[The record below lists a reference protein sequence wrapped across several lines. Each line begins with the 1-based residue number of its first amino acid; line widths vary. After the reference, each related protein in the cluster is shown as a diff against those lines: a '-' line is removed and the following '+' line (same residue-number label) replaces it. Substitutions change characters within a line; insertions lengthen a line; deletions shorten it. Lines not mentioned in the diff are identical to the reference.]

1 MSDPQRPR
9 YHFLPPSDWMND
21 PNGVLQWAGRYH
33 LFYQFSPGRFSG
45 LPNQGASLPGAHWGH
60 AVSDDLLHWEH
71 LPIAL
76 APTPGGADPTGCYS
90 GCAVDHDGVPTI
102 IYTGVMPQKACIA
115 TGSDDLITWTK
126 HPANPVIPAPPEG
139 LEVPGWRDHCVWRED
154 DGWYQVIG
162 CGVRGVGGALPL
174 YRSPDLVRW
183 EYLGLMC
190 TGDANLTGSM
200 WEVPDFFPLGD
211 QHVLTVHAHPE
222 WWFPYFVGSYVD
234 HRYHGEFR
242 GRVDLGTH
250 YAAPQTLLD
259 SQGRR
264 LAWGW
269 IREGRTRE
277 AQAEAGWSGLLS
289 LPRVLGLDA
298 NGRLTSE
305 PVPELRALRGAH
317 HAVGAI
323 ALAHDSA
330 HEIQGVA
337 GAQLEILAEFT
348 PAPNGTV
355 GLAVRRSPDGAE
367 ETRIEYNYADGRL
380 TIDCQQSSLDLS
392 TDRPSSGGPLH
403 RPPDTPLRL
412 HVFLDASVVEV
423 FAHGRVATS
432 RIYPTRSDSLGLQV
446 FSSKAR
452 PSATFDVIGQASLTS
467 LDIWELDAIWDGSES
482 IPVHT

>member
-60 AVSDDLLHWEH
+60 AVSDDLVHWEH

-139 LEVPGWRDHCVWRED
+139 LQVPGWRDNCVWRED
-154 DGWYQVIG
+154 DGWYQVMG
-162 CGVRGVGGALPL
+162 CGIRGVGGALPL
-174 YRSPDLVRW
+174 YRSPDLVQW

-190 TGDANLTGSM
+190 TGDVNLTGSM

-234 HRYHGEFR
+234 HRYEGAFR
-242 GRVDLGTH
+242 GRVDLGAH

-264 LAWGW
+264 LSWGW

-277 AQAEAGWSGLLS
+277 AQAEAGWSGLMS
-289 LPRVLGLDA
+289 LPRVLSLDS
-298 NGRLTSE
+298 NGRLVAE
-305 PVPELRALRGAH
+305 PVPEVRALRGSH
-317 HAVGAI
+317 HAVRP
-323 ALAHDSA
+323 HR
-330 HEIQGVA
+330 A
-337 GAQLEILAEFT
+337 GS
-348 PAPNGTV
+348 
-355 GLAVRRSPDGAE
+355 RHRS
-367 ETRIEYNYADGRL
+367 TTSRTWL
-380 TIDCQQSSLDLS
+380 VHSSRS
-392 TDRPSSGGPLH
+392 WPSS
-403 RPPDTPLRL
+403 RPRPMARL
-412 HVFLDASVVEV
+412 V
-423 FAHGRVATS
+423 
-432 RIYPTRSDSLGLQV
+432 
-446 FSSKAR
+446 
-452 PSATFDVIGQASLTS
+452 
-467 LDIWELDAIWDGSES
+467 
-482 IPVHT
+482 